1 MHSEWLRSLRVDG
14 EGREGVGEFLC
25 GASLSDRAV
34 CSQLEAVF
42 GDLKRLIRWSFPHQD
57 GGVVGVVVEGVE
69 GGIGSW
75 RFGMG
80 FGVGSSVGEGGIGV
94 ESERGRQ

>member
-1 MHSEWLRSLRVDG
+1 MG
-14 EGREGVGEFLC
+14 ELLC
-25 GASLSDRAV
+25 EVLLSDRAGV
-34 CSQLEAVF
+34 CSQLVAVF

-57 GGVVGVVVEGVE
+57 GGVVEVVVEGVE

-94 ESERGRQ
+94 ESERVILLEVFDQLGERCHHRL